1 MEELIKRLKEITS
14 LPDLKN
20 LNDINRNQLLFAIS
34 KSDRYDLLKDADIRI
49 DCDDSESFEKII
61 DYFLS
66 DEDYLYYMHKNGFS
80 FSKGE
85 LDKIFNVMCKKYY
98 GTYRFDYFFRDFF
111 SNKEELD
118 IFVREHKPFFE
129 KYIQTID
136 GNPQY
141 DLRKC
146 DSFVEMVLNSNNAKL
161 IYEIEN
167 YSLPNLKLLA
177 NFLKHHNIDSPY
189 LGNDRFAYKLFEL
202 KSDFSPDEFCTLLG
216 LFQESNQYDRKV
228 RNSELGSFSILIKD
242 NLDFLIDVVSQT
254 KVLPKCLM
262 VSNLFRDE
270 CLKKR
275 RIGLASKCLFSPD
288 IVKDGELIK
297 LYCDELNISLKDFY
311 DRYKWLLSYYEK
323 NKNVFNTFLGTSFND
338 GIFNLNEEHFERFIN
353 DIDVQMLL
361 SKLNSKELL
370 VLSKILDAY
379 NYKDYDISYFVVSI
393 LKNIS
398 DYSGL
403 INSLNLNAITSE
415 DVKLLVAVLQISG
428 NPYKI
433 NNVNELRNY
442 SDLKRKYFEESV
454 TDDLDFKKDSILMA
468 LFNVTLKEAIYID
481 SKYSRDKRNN
491 SVLDSLDGSELP
503 KEIYDYLVLISK
515 IVDSKS
521 SDELNEIYRNLNTK
535 SVYNKEIPLEAYLR
549 SVYTKLY
556 SDSLFKI
563 NEKENVYGPN
573 DSIFYIAN
581 YGDKDVKVCIPRMSF
596 NFFVHCVGSCSLDS
610 DVIDANYRNDWMDR
624 PQIEDH
630 FVACSYINER
640 GIYSIRAENSIIF
653 GFDNLE
659 GGSIL
664 AMGNTDIDSIGTY
677 SKSYNGS
684 RELQEG
690 SHTTKC
696 FVPSEILKSVNEG
709 YNEIVVERRNTDKSK
724 SNDFKRK
731 PDYIIMMA
739 DSVERGSLKYL
750 DTILDN
756 DLSFVSEFDKA
767 SIKQNKNKMGLRGI
781 FAKYSD
787 VVTQLA
793 SEWGISYDDLVSK
806 YINMISEAKY
816 FEDCLKASSE
826 FDIPLVVVDKTYYF
840 NKILSESKAYDDETK
855 KFISTFYSKANGSVK
870 RQVYNKVATG
880 GDIGSLVKPKKVS
893 L

>member
-1 MEELIKRLKEITS
+1 MEELIKRLKEISS
-14 LPDLKN
+14 LSDVEN
-20 LNDINRNQLLFAIS
+20 LHNINRNELLFAIS
-34 KSDRYDLLKDADIRI
+34 KSHRYDLLKDADVRI
-49 DCDDSESFEKII
+49 DCDDSESLEKII

-66 DEDYLYYMHKNGFS
+66 DEDILYYMHKNGFT
-80 FSKGE
+80 FSRGD
-85 LDKIFNVMCKKYY
+85 LDQIFNVICKKYY
-98 GTYRFDYFFRDFF
+98 GTYRFDCFFRDFF
-111 SNKEELD
+111 RTSEEVD
-118 IFVREHKPFFE
+118 AFVREHMPFFK
-129 KYIQTID
+129 KYIQSTDDI
-136 GNPQY
+136 PQY
-141 DLRKC
+141 NLRNC
-146 DSFVEMVLNSNNAKL
+146 DSFVELVLNNNAKL

-167 YSLPNLKLLA
+167 YSLSNLKLLA
-177 NFLKHHNIDSPY
+177 RFLKSQKLDFPY
-189 LGNDRFAYKLFEL
+189 LGDDRLAYKLFEL
-202 KSDFSPDEFCTLLG
+202 KSNFSPDEFCTLLG
-216 LFQESNQYDRKV
+216 LFQDPNRYDRKV
-228 RNSELGSFSILIKD
+228 RNSELCSFELLVKD
-242 NLDFLIDVVSQT
+242 NMDFLIDVVSQT
-254 KVLPKCLM
+254 KIYPRCLI
-262 VSNLFRDE
+262 VSSLFRDE
-270 CLKKR
+270 CLKIG
-275 RIGLASKCLFSPD
+275 RIDLASKCVFSPD
-288 IVKDGELIK
+288 IVKDERLIN
-297 LYCDELNISLKDFY
+297 LYCNELNISAKDFL
-311 DRYKWLLSYYEK
+311 DRYKWLLSYYDK
-323 NKNVFNTFLGTSFND
+323 NNDVFSTFLATSFKD
-338 GIFNLNEEHFERFIN
+338 EIFNLNEEHFERFIN
-353 DIDVQMLL
+353 DVDVQILL
-361 SKLNSKELL
+361 SKLSDKELL
-370 VLSKILDAY
+370 ILSKILVTY
-379 NYKDYDISYFVVSI
+379 NYKDYDISYMVVSI
-393 LKNIS
+393 LKNIN
-398 DYSGL
+398 DYDKL
-403 INSLNLNAITSE
+403 INSLDLNAITSE
-415 DVKLLVAVLQISG
+415 DIKLLVAVLQIPD
-428 NPYKI
+428 NPYDI
-433 NNVNELRNY
+433 NDVNDLREY
-442 SDLKRKYFEESV
+442 SNLKRKQFENSV
-454 TDDLDFKKDSILMA
+454 TDNLDFNKNSLLMA

-481 SKYSRDKRNN
+481 SKYSRDKSNN
-491 SVLDSLDGSELP
+491 SVLDSLECSELP

-521 SDELNEIYRNLNTK
+521 SDELNEIYGNLNAK
-535 SVYNKEIPLEAYLR
+535 GVYKNEIPLEAYLR

-563 NEKENVYGPN
+563 NEKEKVYGPN
-573 DSIFYIAN
+573 DSIFYTAN

-610 DVIDANYRNDWMDR
+610 DVIDANYKNDWMDR

-640 GIYSIRAENSIIF
+640 GIYSIRSENSIIF
-653 GFDNLE
+653 GFDNLD

-664 AMGNTDIDSIGTY
+664 AMGNGDIDSIGTY

-690 SHTTKC
+690 SSTTKY
-696 FVPSEILKSVNEG
+696 FVPSEILKFVNEG

-739 DSVERGSLKYL
+739 DSVEQGSLRYL

-756 DLSFVSEFDKA
+756 DLSFVSELDKT

-793 SEWGISYDDLVSK
+793 SEQGISYDDLVNK
-806 YINMISEAKY
+806 YINMVSETKY

-880 GDIGSLVKPKKVS
+880 GDIGSLIKPKKVT

>member
-1 MEELIKRLKEITS
+1 MEELIKRLKDIS
-14 LPDLKN
+14 KLSDLEN
-20 LNDINRNQLLFAIS
+20 LRNINRNQLLFAIS
-34 KSDRYDLLKDADIRI
+34 KSGRYDLLKGADIRI
-49 DCDDSESFEKII
+49 DCDDTESFEKII
-61 DYFLS
+61 DYLLS
-66 DEDYLYYMHKNGFS
+66 DEDYLYYMHRNGFV

-98 GTYRFDYFFRDFF
+98 GTYSFDYFFRDFF
-111 SNKEELD
+111 SNKENLD
-118 IFVREHKPFFE
+118 IFVREHKSFFE
-129 KYIQTID
+129 KYIQTAD
-136 GNPQY
+136 GIPQY

-275 RIGLASKCLFSPD
+275 RIDLASKCLFSPD
-288 IVKDGELIK
+288 IVKDEELVK

-323 NKNVFNTFLGTSFND
+323 NKNLFNTFLGTSFND

-353 DIDVQMLL
+353 DIDIQMLL

-379 NYKDYDISYFVVSI
+379 NYKDYDISYLVVSI
-393 LKNIS
+393 LKNIN
-398 DYSGL
+398 DYSEL
-403 INSLNLNAITSE
+403 INSLNLNVITSE
-415 DVKLLVAVLQISG
+415 DVKLLIAVLQIPS

-433 NNVNELRNY
+433 SDVNELRNY
-442 SDLKRKYFEESV
+442 SDLKRKRFEDSV
-454 TDDLDFKKDSILMA
+454 IDDLDFKKDSLLMA
-468 LFNVTLKEAIYID
+468 LFNVTLKEAVYID
-481 SKYSRDKRNN
+481 SKYSRDKSNN

-521 SDELNEIYRNLNTK
+521 SDELNEIYLNTK
-535 SVYNKEIPLEAYLR
+535 GVYNKEIPLEAYLR

-573 DSIFYIAN
+573 DSIFYTAN
-581 YGDKDVKVCIPRMSF
+581 YGDKYVKVCIPRMSF

-610 DVIDANYRNDWMDR
+610 DIIDANYKKDWLDR
-624 PQIEDH
+624 PQIQDH

-684 RELQEG
+684 RKLQEG
-690 SHTTKC
+690 SSTTKY

-724 SNDFKRK
+724 SNGFKRK

-739 DSVERGSLKYL
+739 DSVEQGSLRYL

-793 SEWGISYDDLVSK
+793 SEQGISYDDLVNK
-806 YINMISEAKY
+806 YVNMISEAKY

-826 FDIPLVVVDKTYYF
+826 FDIPLAVVDKAYYF
-840 NKILSESKAYDDETK
+840 NKILSESNEYDDETK
-855 KFISTFYSKANGSVK
+855 KFISTFYSKANGSIK

-880 GDIGSLVKPKKVS
+880 RDISSLVKPKKVS
-893 L
+893 FII